1 MEYVCN
7 YTYISEVL
15 CINKDKKELACNGKC
30 YLMTKLAKSQ
40 EEKEKQQS
48 IPVEHSFSSLFFYQN
63 TLDIHT
69 KEWAAELKSSNILF
83 KDCMYTF
90 SFSQE
95 LLKPPIFLS

>member
-1 MEYVCN
+1 
-7 YTYISEVL
+7 
-15 CINKDKKELACNGKC
+15 
-30 YLMTKLAKSQ
+30 MTKLAKSQ

-69 KEWAAELKSSNILF
+69 KDWAAELKSSNILF